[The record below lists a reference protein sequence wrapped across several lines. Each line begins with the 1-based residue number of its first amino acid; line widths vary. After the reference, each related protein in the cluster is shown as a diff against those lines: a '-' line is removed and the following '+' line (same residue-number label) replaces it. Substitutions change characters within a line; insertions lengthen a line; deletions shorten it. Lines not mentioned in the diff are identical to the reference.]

1 MKQAPIPPDEP
12 QRLAALYALKI
23 LDTPPEERF
32 DRITRLAR
40 HLFNVPITAITF
52 IDTNRE
58 WQKSCHSPPP
68 QIPRAISF
76 CAHAILDRATLI
88 IADALLDERFAD
100 NPLVV
105 GEPKIRFY
113 SGHPLTAPDG
123 SRVGTLC
130 LIDHQPRRLSEPEL
144 ALLTDMA
151 AMVESELNLLSK
163 STTGTLKWREISRQK
178 QRGI

>member
-23 LDTPPEERF
+23 LDTSPEERF

-40 HLFNVPITAITF
+40 HLFDVPIAAITF
-52 IDTNRE
+52 IDANRE
-58 WQKSCHSPPP
+58 WRKSCQGPPH

-76 CAHAILDRATLI
+76 CAHAILDQATLV

-123 SRVGTLC
+123 NRVGTLC
-130 LIDHQPRRLSEPEL
+130 LIDHQPRQLSEPEL
-144 ALLTDMA
+144 ALLTNMA
-151 AMVESELNLLSK
+151 AMVESELK
-163 STTGTLKWREISRQK
+163 KWQGSN
-178 QRGI
+178 